1 MLTDDKKFV
10 PGLFVNQACST
21 STTALNLA
29 AKDLELGI
37 YEVVYALMADRCSN
51 GPHTTWAD
59 PLGPG
64 GQPERE
70 DWNMDNFGGNPNH
83 RAAMVQTAENVAA
96 EVGITKEECD
106 AVGPQTL

>member
-1 MLTDDKKFV
+1 M
-10 PGLFVNQACST
+10 
-21 STTALNLA
+21 
-29 AKDLELGI
+29 
-37 YEVVYALMADRCSN
+37 VYALMADRCSN

-64 GQPERE
+64 GQPDRE
-70 DWNMDNFGGNPNH
+70 DWNMDNFGGNPKH

-106 AVGPQTL
+106 IVVLRRFEQFMEAAPTTGRSRSATCSPRGHGDQEEDRNSWKRTKV